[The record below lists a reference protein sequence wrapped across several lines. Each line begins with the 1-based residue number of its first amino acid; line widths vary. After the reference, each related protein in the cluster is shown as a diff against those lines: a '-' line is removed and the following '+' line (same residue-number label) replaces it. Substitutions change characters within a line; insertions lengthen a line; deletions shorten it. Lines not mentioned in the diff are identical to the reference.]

1 MNIWISNA
9 LTVDM
14 HVECIDADERID
26 YLIIFIKPTHKRTKV
41 SFATLLRVETL
52 PQVWNA
58 E

>member
-52 PQVWNA
+52 PQV
-58 E
+58 